1 MNALAAYRGLLS
13 NRPLTLLLGG
23 EFVSSIGDWLYVVAI
38 LIVVYREA
46 ADPLVLGLFGAAR
59 ILPYVLLSVPAG
71 YVADRFDRR
80 LVLLA
85 TDLLRGACMLG
96 MAWLVVVDGPII
108 AIVGLA
114 VLATCGSAFFY
125 PAIGAY
131 IPALVR
137 DERELA
143 PANGLFASLDN
154 LGFVIGPAIGGVLV
168 AGGGATFAFLINA
181 VTFGVIAAILWRLP
195 PSIAVSSATRRA
207 QSADAARPAEAG
219 EDVDALAASGNSVPV
234 QRVPWRPL
242 SGLMLIVFALYAFDG
257 GIGILTV
264 ILAVDIL
271 GAGEAATGYLNA
283 AIGLGGIVGGIVAGV
298 LVLRRGLRPPL
309 LVGAIVAAAAMVI
322 LASVNAL
329 PAALVGVGLYATGYY
344 IVDVLVTTILQ
355 RILPDA
361 ARGRGIV
368 LSMAVGTMGEV
379 LGTIVVPVVVTSVGI
394 AVLGPA
400 SLLLLGAV
408 GIGLVLVGQSAS
420 RQASAA
426 EATLGRVR
434 RGPLF
439 AGVPGP
445 RLEAALARLRTVP
458 VRAGQT
464 IIRQG
469 DPPDRFYLV
478 QSGTFTVSQADAE
491 GVVQRLRA
499 LTADDVFGE
508 LGLLT
513 GAPRSASV
521 IATSDGVLLALEGPD
536 FLELVG
542 GSGAV
547 QGRLLGLYGS
557 SNPGLN
563 MR

>member
-1 MNALAAYRGLLS
+1 
-13 NRPLTLLLGG
+13 
-23 EFVSSIGDWLYVVAI
+23 
-38 LIVVYREA
+38 
-46 ADPLVLGLFGAAR
+46 VLGLFGAAR

-71 YVADRFDRR
+71 YIADRFDRR

-96 MAWLVVVDGPII
+96 MAVLVAVDGPLI
-108 AIVGLA
+108 AVVALA

-131 IPALVR
+131 IPTLVR

-154 LGFVIGPAIGGVLV
+154 LGFVIGPALGGLLV
-168 AGGGATFAFLINA
+168 AGGGAVFAFLINA

-195 PSIAVSSATRRA
+195 PSIARPPAPSPGGAPEVVARGGA
-207 QSADAARPAEAG
+207 VEPRPAH
-219 EDVDALAASGNSVPV
+219 
-234 QRVPWRPL
+234 RFPWRPIA
-242 SGLMLIVFALYAFDG
+242 GLMLIVSALYAFDG
-257 GIGILTV
+257 GIGMLTV
-264 ILAVDIL
+264 ILAIDIL

-283 AIGLGGIVGGIVAGV
+283 AIGVGGIVGGIFAGV

-309 LVGAIVAAAAMVI
+309 VVGAIVGAVAMVI
-322 LASVNAL
+322 LASASAL
-329 PAALVGVGLYATGYY
+329 SVAIVGVGVYAVGYY

-361 ARGRGIV
+361 ARGRGIG
-368 LSMAVGTMGEV
+368 LLMAVGTVGEV
-379 LGTIVVPVVVTSVGI
+379 VGTIVVPVVVTAVGI

-408 GIGLVLVGQSAS
+408 GVGLVLVGRSAS
-420 RQASAA
+420 RESTAA
-426 EATLGRVR
+426 EATLSRVA

-445 RLEAALARLRTVP
+445 RLEAALARLQTVS
-458 VRAGQT
+458 VVAGQT

-469 DPPDRFYLV
+469 DAPDRFYLV
-478 QSGTFTVSQADAE
+478 QSGTFAVSQVDDDGIE
-491 GVVQRLRA
+491 RPLRSLA
-499 LTADDVFGE
+499 ADDVFGE
-508 LGLLT
+508 IGLLT
-513 GAPRSASV
+513 RAPRSATV
-521 IATSDGVLLALEGPD
+521 IATSDGVLLALGGPD

-542 GSGAV
+542 GPGAL
-547 QGRLLGLYGS
+547 QGRLLGLYS

>member
-13 NRPLTLLLGG
+13 NRPLALLLGG
-23 EFVSSIGDWLYVVAI
+23 EFVSAIGDWLYVVAI

-46 ADPLVLGLFGAAR
+46 GDPLVLGLFGAAR

-80 LVLLA
+80 LVLLVV
-85 TDLLRGACMLG
+85 DVLRGVCMVG
-96 MAWLVVVDGPII
+96 MAALVAVDGPVI
-108 AIVGLA
+108 AIVALA

-154 LGFVIGPAIGGVLV
+154 LGFVIGPALGGLLV
-168 AGGGATFAFLINA
+168 AGGGAVFAFLINA
-181 VTFGVIAAILWRLP
+181 VTFGVIAAILWQLP
-195 PSIAVSSATRRA
+195 PSIAASP
-207 QSADAARPAEAG
+207 ARPRTDEPEGVAG
-219 EDVDALAASGNSVPV
+219 AGAIASDPAP
-234 QRVPWRPL
+234 RFPWRPL

-271 GAGEAATGYLNA
+271 GAGEAATGFLNA
-283 AIGLGGIVGGIVAGV
+283 AIGVGGIIGGIVAGV
-298 LVLRRGLRPPL
+298 LVLRRGVRPPL
-309 LVGAIVAAAAMVI
+309 LIGAVVSAVAMVI
-322 LASVNAL
+322 LASASAL

-361 ARGRGIV
+361 ARGRGIG

-379 LGTIVVPVVVTSVGI
+379 LGTIVVPVVVTTVGI
-394 AVLGPA
+394 AVLAPA

-408 GIGLVLVGQSAS
+408 GIGLVLVGGSAS
-420 RQASAA
+420 REASAA

-445 RLEAALARLRTVP
+445 RLEAALARLQTVA
-458 VRAGQT
+458 VEAGQI

-469 DPPDRFYLV
+469 DAPDRFYLV
-478 QSGTFTVSQADAE
+478 QSGAFAVSQVDAE
-491 GVVQRLRA
+491 GVERPLRTLA
-499 LTADDVFGE
+499 ADDVFGE

-513 GAPRSASV
+513 GAPRSAMV
-521 IATSDGVLLALEGPD
+521 TATSDGVLLALEGAD

-542 GSGAV
+542 GAGAL
-547 QGRLLGLYGS
+547 QGRLLGLYS